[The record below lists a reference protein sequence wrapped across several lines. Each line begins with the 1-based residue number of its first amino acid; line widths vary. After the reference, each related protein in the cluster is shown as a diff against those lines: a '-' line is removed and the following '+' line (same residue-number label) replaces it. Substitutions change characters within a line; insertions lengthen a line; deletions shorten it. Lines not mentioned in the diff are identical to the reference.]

1 MIGCGVDSR
10 LARERLFNEE
20 GGEGHLHLTATL
32 VVAVTTGSLP
42 ILSESMYAHHQSGGG
57 YLPLRDGRRGRV
69 GILNL
74 RFRQQRVLPAL
85 SQHAPRRANEV
96 SE

>member
-85 SQHAPRRANEV
+85 SQHAPGRANEI